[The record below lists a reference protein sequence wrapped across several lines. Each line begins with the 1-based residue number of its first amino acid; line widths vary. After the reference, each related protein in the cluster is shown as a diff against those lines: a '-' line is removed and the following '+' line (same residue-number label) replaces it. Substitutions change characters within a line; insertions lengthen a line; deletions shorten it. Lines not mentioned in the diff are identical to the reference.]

1 MFPAAAAHPD
11 RSLTFSF
18 LFLFLLFLLPPHL
31 QLAHAGKP
39 HAIAFRSPGLYPEAM
54 AWDPSAQHFVVGSL
68 RSRSLHTV
76 SDAGVVEDLIR
87 DDSLPP
93 NSTILG
99 VAVDS
104 PRNRVLA
111 VVQSIAP
118 LPPFNAL
125 AAYDLRSR
133 GRLFLSPLPPSPS
146 GRDGANDVAVDF
158 DGNAYV
164 TNSFADLIWKVG
176 PDGAASIFSRSP
188 AFTSFPV
195 DREAPHSYCGLNGIA
210 YVGRGYLLVVQSN
223 TGKMYKVDAEDG
235 TARVVLLGRDLP
247 LADDVVVRRDGVVLV
262 VSINKLWFLK
272 SDDAWGEGVVYDEA
286 ELDVERFPTSV
297 AVGAEER
304 AYVLYGHVLEGL
316 GGSAEAAEA
325 EAAAAGGREWF
336 GIEEVRSEREG
347 KDEKVWIYVVLGLG
361 LAYFT
366 FWRFQMKKLVT
377 NMNKKTN

>member
-1 MFPAAAAHPD
+1 MSVANPNRTLIPTLSA
-11 RSLTFSF
+11 SSF
-18 LFLFLLFLLPPHL
+18 FFVLLFLLHPHL
-31 QLAHAGKP
+31 QLAHAKKP

-54 AWDPSAQHFVVGSL
+54 AWDPSAQHFLVGSL
-68 RSRSLHTV
+68 RSRSIHAV

-99 VAVDS
+99 VAVDR
-104 PRNRVLA
+104 PRNRLLA
-111 VVQSIAP
+111 VVHSVAP

-133 GRLFLSPLPPSPS
+133 DRLFLSLLPSSPS
-146 GRDGANDVAVDF
+146 GGEDRANDVAVDF
-158 DGNAYV
+158 AGNAYV
-164 TNSFADLIWKVG
+164 TNSFADLIWKVS

-188 AFTSFPV
+188 AFTSYPV
-195 DREAPHSYCGLNGIA
+195 DRDAPHSYCGLNGIA
-210 YVGRGYLLVVQSN
+210 HVSRGYLLVVQSN

-235 TARVVLLGRDLP
+235 TARAVLLNRDLP

-262 VSINKLWFLK
+262 VSMNKLWFLK
-272 SDDAWGEGVVYDEA
+272 SDDGWGEGVVYDEA
-286 ELDVERFPTSV
+286 ALDVERFPTSV

-304 AYVLYGHVLEGL
+304 AYVLYGHVLEGW
-316 GGSAEAAEA
+316 SAGEA
-325 EAAAAGGREWF
+325 GREWF
-336 GIEEVRSEREG
+336 GIEEVRSERES
-347 KDEKVWIYVVLGLG
+347 KEEKVWIYVVLGLG
-361 LAYFT
+361 LAYFM

>member
-1 MFPAAAAHPD
+1 M
-11 RSLTFSF
+11 
-18 LFLFLLFLLPPHL
+18 FLLFLLHPHL
-31 QLAHAGKP
+31 QLAHAKKP
-39 HAIAFRSPGLYPEAM
+39 HAIAFRSPGLYPEGM

-68 RSRSLHTV
+68 RSRSIHAV

-93 NSTILG
+93 NSTIGG

-111 VVQSIAP
+111 VVHSIAP

-125 AAYDLRSR
+125 AAYDLRSP
-133 GRLFLSPLPPSPS
+133 GRLFLSLLPPSPS
-146 GRDGANDVAVDF
+146 GHDGANDVAVDF
-158 DGNAYV
+158 DGNAFV
-164 TNSFADLIWKVG
+164 TNSFADLIWKVS
-176 PDGAASIFSRSP
+176 PDGVASIFSRSP
-188 AFTSFPV
+188 GLHLVPRR
-195 DREAPHSYCGLNGIA
+195 RESPHSYCGLNGIA
-210 YVGRGYLLVVQSN
+210 YAGRGYLLWSSP
-223 TGKMYKVDAEDG
+223 TRGRCTRWTRR
-235 TARVVLLGRDLP
+235 TARRGSCLLDRDLL
-247 LADDVVVRRDGVVLV
+247 LADDVAVRRDGVVLV
-262 VSINKLWFLK
+262 VSMNRLWFLK
-272 SDDAWGEGVVYDEA
+272 SDDGWGQGVVYDEA

-316 GGSAEAAEA
+316 GRSAADAA
-325 EAAAAGGREWF
+325 AAAAGRREWF
-336 GIEEVRSEREG
+336 GIEEVRSEREH